1 MKRQGAWLLAGV
13 PFVMVLGNSMLIP
26 VLPSLKK
33 ALGMSTFQTG
43 LVISLFSLAAG
54 LSIPWAGLL
63 ADRVGRRR
71 VLLPALALYALGG
84 LGAGFSCFLSSALAP
99 ILLLLSRA
107 VQGVGAAGTAPVAM
121 VMVGDLF
128 QGGKRSRALGIFEAS
143 NGLGKILSPLLGAAA
158 GLLGFFWPFFLF
170 PCFVFPLLVLLWWL
184 VPEPESRPKAVSS
197 QTYWEI
203 LKSIGRQKGVWLAS
217 IFLAGLTTLLTLFG
231 FLFFLSEHFETAW
244 RIKGLLKGTLLALP
258 TGCTCLAAFLTGK
271 LIKPRSRLPRLF
283 ALSGMFLMAL
293 FFAGLIFFQQ
303 FWPLVALSGLAGI
316 GAGATLTSLNTLATS
331 SAGPQARGLVTS
343 LYGGVR
349 FLGAASGPSLFSL
362 LVPHSLPLT
371 FGLTAALCLLSAL
384 VLFLVKPEATGPHP

>member
-1 MKRQGAWLLAGV
+1 MKKQGAWLLVGV

-84 LGAGFSCFLSSALAP
+84 LGAGFSCFLSPALASTF
-99 ILLLLSRA
+99 LLLSRA

-121 VMVGDLF
+121 AMVGDLV
-128 QGGKRSRALGIFEAS
+128 QGSKRSRVLGLFEAS

-158 GLLGFFWPFFLF
+158 GLIGFFWPFFLF
-170 PCFVFPLLVLLWWL
+170 PCFVFPLLILLWWS
-184 VPEPESRPKAVSS
+184 VPEPESRPQAASLEA
-197 QTYWEI
+197 YWEV
-203 LKSIGRQKGVWLAS
+203 LKGIGRRKGVWLAG
-217 IFLAGLTTLLTLFG
+217 IFLAGLTALLTLFG
-231 FLFFLSEHFETAW
+231 LLFFLSEYFETAW
-244 RIKGLLKGTLLALP
+244 RIKGLGKGVLLAFP

-271 LIKPRSRLPRLF
+271 LIKPGSGLPRLF
-283 ALSGMFLMAL
+283 ALSGMLLMAL
-293 FFAGLIFFQQ
+293 SFAGLILSRQ
-303 FWPLVALSGLAGI
+303 FGPLVLLSGLAGI
-316 GAGATLTSLNTLATS
+316 GAGATLSSLNTLATS

-349 FLGAASGPSLFSL
+349 FLGAASGPPLFGL
-362 LVPHSLPLT
+362 LIPHSLPLT

-384 VLFLVKPEATGPHP
+384 ALFLVKPEAAGLHP